1 MTQVLCTPFGTETM
15 LPRIYRAQSTGIVR
29 PELFRNQK
37 DKIVEV
43 GNLFELMDSED
54 APGVFPM
61 CASFT
66 TEAGTVAGISP
77 GEFGRTEPFVHM
89 ERRDRLFRSSNKVFL
104 ICPVH
109 DLKLI
114 LWKTFGKFT
123 L

>member
-1 MTQVLCTPFGTETM
+1 MFDLN
-15 LPRIYRAQSTGIVR
+15 
-29 PELFRNQK
+29 LFRNQK

-66 TEAGTVAGISP
+66 TEAGTVAGISL

-89 ERRDRLFRSSNKVFL
+89 ERRDRLFRSSNKIFL
-104 ICPVH
+104 VCAVH

-114 LWKTFGKFT
+114 LWKTLGKFT